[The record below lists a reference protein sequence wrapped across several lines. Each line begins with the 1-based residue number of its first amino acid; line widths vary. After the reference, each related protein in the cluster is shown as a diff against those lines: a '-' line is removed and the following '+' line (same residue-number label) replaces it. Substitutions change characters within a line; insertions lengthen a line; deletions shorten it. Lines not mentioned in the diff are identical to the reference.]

1 MLDSLTRKRI
11 DDARDILVGKL
22 PDPKSQVE
30 QITVALIYK
39 FMNDMDREFE
49 ELGGE
54 AEFFIG
60 EYAEYKWSNIVSK
73 EKSGFEKLNLYAEAL
88 EKLSLNNN
96 LPALFRNIF
105 KNVFLPY
112 RDPETFNL
120 FMKEI
125 NSFSYEHS
133 EDLGDAFEY
142 LLSIMSS
149 QGDAGQFR
157 TPRHIIDFI
166 VDIIQP
172 KKNESILDPACG
184 TAGFL
189 ISAYKYI
196 MRENE
201 EKGLTPD
208 EKAKLTENIVG
219 YDISPDMVR
228 LSLVNLYLHLFPNPK
243 IYEYDTLTNNTRWND
258 TFDVVLAN
266 PPFMTPK
273 GGIRPH
279 DKFSISAK
287 RSEVLFVDYI
297 MEHLNINGRAGIIV
311 PEGIVFQTAN
321 AYKNLRK
328 NLVENNYIWAVISLP
343 VGVFNPYSGVKT
355 SILLLDKTIA
365 KQKDEILFIKINN
378 DGHDLGAQRREIC
391 GSELPSVINIVK
403 DYQNELDVS
412 DNELVTI
419 ASKKDI
425 AEQDY
430 ILVGE
435 RYKETIVVNSNYP
448 MVELGEVCDIFNG
461 STPLRAE
468 VSYWENGNIPWFTI
482 DDIRSQGR
490 IIYKTEQKITDKALN
505 ETSVKM
511 LPADTVL
518 LCCTAS
524 VGEYALTR
532 IPLTTN
538 QQFNGLV
545 IKQKY
550 KELLKP
556 EYLFY
561 MASSFNSELQRLGGQ
576 TSFKFVSIKNVKQI
590 KIPLPSLNIQ
600 EEIVQE
606 INGYQK
612 IIDGAKQV
620 VENYKPNIKIDP
632 QWKIVQLGEICEVQS
647 GGTPLK
653 DVNEYWENG
662 NISWYSSGELND
674 LHTTKPKC
682 MITEAGL
689 KNSSAKLF
697 PKGSLLIGMYD
708 TAAFKMS
715 ILDREAAFNQ
725 AISGIKPNEKIKM
738 EFLYLYFLQNREMYL
753 NSRVGA
759 RQRNL
764 NKGFITSLNIPFIK
778 VEEQIRIVEKVREE
792 MEIIEKNKRLIE
804 IFEQKIKDKIKE
816 VWSE

>member
-1 MLDSLTRKRI
+1 MLDNITKKRI

-49 ELGGE
+49 DLGGE
-54 AEFFIG
+54 AEFFKG
-60 EYAEYKWSNIVSK
+60 EYADYKWSNIVSK

-120 FMKEI
+120 FIKEI
-125 NSFSYEHS
+125 DGFSYEHS

-166 VDIIQP
+166 VSIVDP
-172 KKNESILDPACG
+172 KKNESIIDPACG

-189 ISAYKYI
+189 ISAYKHI
-196 MRENE
+196 IKENE

-208 EKAKLTENIVG
+208 EKEKLTKNIVG

-228 LSLVNLYLHLFPNPK
+228 LSLVNLYLHLFPNPE
-243 IYEYDTLTNNTRWND
+243 IYEYDTLTNDTRWND
-258 TFDVVLAN
+258 TFDVILAN

-279 DKFSISAK
+279 DKFSIQAK

-297 MEHLNINGRAGIIV
+297 MEHLNINGRAGVIV

-328 NLVENNYIWAVISLP
+328 NLVENNYIWAVVSLP
-343 VGVFNPYSGVKT
+343 SGVFNPYSGVKT
-355 SILLLDKTIA
+355 SILLIDKEIA
-365 KQKDEILFIKINN
+365 KKADDILFVKIDN
-378 DGHDLGAQRREIC
+378 DGYGLGAQRRQVT
-391 GSELPSVINIVK
+391 GSDIPKAVELLSGYKQKIFNGENYELNENEDKFAVLATKGDVK
-403 DYQNELDVS
+403 S
-412 DNELVTI
+412 
-419 ASKKDI
+419 
-425 AEQDY
+425 QDY

-435 RYKETIVVNSNYP
+435 RYKTKEVHYNKEYP
-448 MVELGEVCDIFNG
+448 MVDLGSVAEYINGFAFKPSDRTETGIPIIRIQNLTNSSDIINRTIK
-461 STPLRAE
+461 SDVPE
-468 VSYWENGNIPWFTI
+468 KYNVVSGDLLISWSATI
-482 DDIRSQGR
+482 GFYFWKGEDAYLNQHIFKVLPKEGILKKYLYYLGD
-490 IIYKTEQKITDKALN
+490 KITEL
-505 ETSVKM
+505 
-511 LPADTVL
+511 
-518 LCCTAS
+518 
-524 VGEYALTR
+524 
-532 IPLTTN
+532 
-538 QQFNGLV
+538 
-545 IKQKY
+545 IK
-550 KELLKP
+550 LKVHGNTMTHITKGT
-556 EYLFY
+556 FD
-561 MASSFNSELQRLGGQ
+561 S
-576 TSFKFVSIKNVKQI
+576 I
-590 KIPLPSLNIQ
+590 KIPLPPLSIQ
-600 EEIVQE
+600 EQVVEEIEV
-606 INGYQK
+606 YQK
-612 IIDGAKQV
+612 IIDGAKQI
-620 VENYKPNIKIDP
+620 VESYKPTIKIDP
-632 QWKIVQLGEICEVQS
+632 EWKLAELGNICEVQS

-653 DVNEYWENG
+653 DINEYWENG

-674 LHTTKPKC
+674 LYTTEPKS
-682 MITEAGL
+682 MITELGL
-689 KNSSAKLF
+689 QNSSAKMF

-715 ILDREAAFNQ
+715 ILDRDAAFNQ
-725 AISGIKPNEKIKM
+725 AILGIKPNENIKM
-738 EFLYLYFLQNREMYL
+738 EFLYLYFMQNKETYL

-764 NKGFITSLNIPFIK
+764 NKGFISSLNIPSIK
-778 VEEQIRIVEKVREE
+778 LEEQINIIEKVREE
-792 MEIIEKNKRLIE
+792 MAIVDQNKRLIE
-804 IFEQKIKDKIKE
+804 IFEQKIKDKIND